1 MAIAGS
7 YIVFENTRTKRN
19 FYSIERT
26 GYLNVN
32 DLLSDFVN
40 DGILQSAF
48 TVANV
53 IITETFNVNA
63 AVLSNYPTRYNH
75 ALGPGVWPPNER
87 IRKVV
92 NPGAGYA
99 IGDNLYYF
107 VNGAKANVHIFVSN
121 VDPETGGITEFS
133 LMNPGVYTTPATN
146 NMTMAFKPK
155 KNKFQPY
162 VMGVD
167 ISYQTS
173 DGKAVRGA
181 SAPAGSGGNVLM
193 FMGSVTNSTGTG
205 GPTVVPPFQG
215 VAYSYYSQGTTNG
228 YEANVKDSSYP
239 QSTRSFSFTASN
251 DIDDDPWI
259 RAFGPEGQGG
269 VGNIFTTYTLPT
281 SPSSFKYL
289 DFKDEWT
296 NRTGTRWPTD
306 GIWCNVDVFNNKTI
320 FAGQELVLVS
330 GNPLSVIPPGTT
342 ITKLDTFECITFT
355 DFVQSSGGT
364 GSGSWTRKD
373 YFEKTRNYIYFETSN
388 PITVNKGDIFAVKGS
403 GAVLSDTESR
413 TAERFTSII
422 NVGGRIDPLND
433 VNGVTA
439 VVSSVEAGNT
449 ANLRLTALTTINN
462 YAPKLYEGQTIVIQ
476 SQGSTPT
483 TIVGNAVI
491 SKVANLNVDNNT
503 ANITL
508 SSAQS
513 SNLVGATV
521 RLYFPFNQPW
531 RLAFEANGRQTMNAY
546 AATSVQLKDDGTI
559 ARITDFNGNVVDRAG
574 MMGALPTLT
583 FSTNT
588 GTSRGNVITDV
599 GIDTANIYQG
609 FVNRSIRVANYPE
622 AYPLSYIATF
632 TDRGLFF
639 GVWEGTWSV
648 MQKSRSRQ
656 LSERDAWFNWFLV
669 QRPVDRKTGQTRTT
683 GQSPVFC
690 INSVG
695 YKYWKFIVRERDV
708 MHPTQGDK
716 ETQSYNFQA
725 NTGNVFIETTPF
737 RVPADRHTED
747 SHMLLNTTDQ
757 IALTEDS
764 KYLVSF
770 LYNLTTPRFRYS
782 DELDMIGQTAGDVAM
797 ASSDIKIRAYGE
809 DADRTYKS
817 LAANLPYN
825 AGLRICVLKDLYQ
838 N

>member
-7 YIVFENTRTKRN
+7 YIVFENNRPKRN

-53 IITETFNVNA
+53 VITESFNVNA
-63 AVLSNYPTRYNH
+63 NVQSYFPTRYDH

-87 IRKVV
+87 LRKIV
-92 NPGAGYA
+92 NPGAGYSV
-99 IGDNLYYF
+99 GDNLYYF
-107 VNGAKANVHIFVSN
+107 VNGAKANVQIYVTA
-121 VDPETGGITEFS
+121 VDSETGGITDFS
-133 LMNPGVYTTPATN
+133 VMHPGVYTTPATN
-146 NMTMAFKPK
+146 NMTLAFKPK

-162 VMGVD
+162 VIGVD
-167 ISYQTS
+167 ISYQTA
-173 DGKAVRGA
+173 DGKALRAA
-181 SAPAGSGGNVLM
+181 SAAASTGGNALI
-193 FMGSVTNSTGTG
+193 FMGSVVNSTGTG

-215 VAYSYYSQGTTNG
+215 VAYSYYQQGTTNG
-228 YEANVKDSSYP
+228 FEANVRDSAYT
-239 QSTRSFSFTASN
+239 QATRSFSITAPN
-251 DIDDDPWI
+251 NITADPWET
-259 RAFGPEGQGG
+259 AFGPEGQGG
-269 VGNIFTTYTLPT
+269 AGNIFTTFTLPT

-289 DFKDEWT
+289 DFQDEWT
-296 NRTGTRWPTD
+296 NKTGTRWPTD
-306 GIWCNVDVFNNKTI
+306 GIWCNVDIFTNKTL

-330 GNPLSVIPPGTT
+330 GSPTSNIPTGTI
-342 ITKLDTFECITFT
+342 ITKLDTFECVAYRIEKSTN
-355 DFVQSSGGT
+355 GGS

-373 YFEKTRNYIYFETSN
+373 YYEQTRNYIYFETSN
-388 PITVNKGDIFAVKGS
+388 PITVNKGDRFAVKGA
-403 GAVLSDTESR
+403 GAVMSDTESR
-413 TAERFTSII
+413 TAERFSSII

-433 VNGVTA
+433 VNGVTGVVQA
-439 VVSSVEAGNT
+439 VESGNT
-449 ANLRLTALTTINN
+449 ANLRIVNLSTINN
-462 YAPKLYEGQTIVIQ
+462 YAPKLYEGQSIVIQ
-476 SQGSTPT
+476 TQGSTPT
-483 TIVGNAVI
+483 TIIGNAVI

-508 SSAQS
+508 SSTQS
-513 SNLVGATV
+513 PNLVGATV

-559 ARITDFNGNVVDRAG
+559 ARITDFNGNVTDRAG
-574 MMGALPTLT
+574 MMGALPSIIYTA
-583 FSTNT
+583 NT
-588 GTSRGNVITDV
+588 GTTKGNVITDV

-695 YKYWKFIVRERDV
+695 YKYWKFVVRERDV

-725 NTGNVFIETTPF
+725 NTGNVFLETTQY
-737 RVPADRHTED
+737 RVPADRHSED